1 MNLHRTIA
9 TTAAA
14 LTLASTGLATAAD
27 APVVTKQQS
36 LAGAAPFT
44 IPGTGVH
51 QGDYMG
57 AKGVLVFKDVTLAGK
72 QEVRLTLRA
81 PKGKTIRG
89 LGTPQGSGVG
99 FAALD
104 RDYVGKRHVTV
115 RAYRATTSAKEVTGR
130 IGAFTK

>member
-9 TTAAA
+9 ITAAA
-14 LTLASTGLATAAD
+14 LTLSSAGLATAAD

-51 QGDYMG
+51 KGDYMG
-57 AKGVLVFKDVTLAGK
+57 ARGVLVFKDVTLEGK

-89 LGTPQGSGVG
+89 LGTDQKGVS
-99 FAALD
+99 FTALD
-104 RDYVGKRHVTV
+104 TDYVGKRHVTV
-115 RAYRATTSAKEVTGR
+115 RAFRTAKTTKAVTGR